1 MAKIDR
7 VQEVSIELLRP
18 YERNA
23 KIHGED
29 QIDAIKR
36 SIKEFGFISPCL
48 IDKDFNII
56 AGHGRVIAS
65 KQLGLKKIPCVFIE
79 GLTEEQKK
87 AYILA
92 DNRLTEMG
100 RWDFDV
106 VAEEL
111 EDISIDM
118 SAFGFELKQEN
129 EWFNR
134 ENRWD
139 DSREEGNDEYNEFLD
154 KFEQP
159 KTTDDCYTPD
169 HIYDVVASYV
179 KETFGIDPRNFI
191 RPFYPNG
198 DYRNENYKGKTVV
211 DNPPFSILA
220 EIVDFYNEQG
230 IGFFL
235 FAPSL
240 LILNYVNRDI
250 CAYPLCVSVTYENGA
265 TISTGFLTNLFKD
278 GTVIRN
284 DPEFRKKI
292 EEANQKTLEALHKN
306 LPKYEYPYDVLTSAK
321 IGWFSKYGEFLT
333 YKKDECLLIRQL
345 DAQKED
351 GKGIYGNG
359 ILLSER
365 AAAERAAA
373 ERAAAERAAALVFEL
388 SDREKE
394 MQKGLR

>member
-29 QIDAIKR
+29 QINAIKR

-100 RWDFDV
+100 RWDFDI

-139 DSREEGNDEYNEFLD
+139 DSREEGNDEYNDFLD
-154 KFEQP
+154 QFEQP

-169 HIYDVVASYV
+169 NIYETVADYV
-179 KETFGIDPRNFI
+179 AERFGKKKENFV
-191 RPFYPNG
+191 RPFYPGG
-198 DYRNENYKGKTVV
+198 DFENETYKKGCVVV

-220 EIVDFYNEQG
+220 KIVDFYLERG

-235 FAPSL
+235 FCPGVTA
-240 LILNYVNRDI
+240 LNYLNRQNVTSLPI
-250 CAYPLCVSVTYENGA
+250 MAAITYENGA
-265 TISTGFLTNLFKD
+265 IVSTAFLTNLCED
-278 GTVIRN
+278 GTAFDN
-284 DPEFRKKI
+284 DPEFRKKLDEVNEI
-292 EEANQKTLEALHKN
+292 NEKAMHKN
-306 LPKYEYPYDVLTSAK
+306 LPKYEYPFEVLTAAK
-321 IGWFSKYGEFLT
+321 AGWLSKYGQRIVL
-333 YKKDECLLIRQL
+333 KKESYALIDALDE
-345 DAQKED
+345 QKEI
-351 GKGIYGNG
+351 GKAIYGHG
-359 ILLSER
+359 LLLSER

-373 ERAAAERAAALVFEL
+373 LTFKL
-388 SDREKE
+388 SEREKE
-394 MQKGLR
+394 IQKGLK